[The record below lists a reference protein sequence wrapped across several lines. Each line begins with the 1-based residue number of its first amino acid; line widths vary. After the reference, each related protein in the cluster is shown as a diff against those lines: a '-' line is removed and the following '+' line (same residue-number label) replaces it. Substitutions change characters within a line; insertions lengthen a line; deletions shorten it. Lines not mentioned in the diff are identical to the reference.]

1 MHKALLSVSFS
12 GTIDPRVGTAS
23 TLSSTLFGRTRGAV
37 LAILFGHV
45 GESYYL
51 RQLAR
56 MTGITLGPVQRELRQ
71 LADAGLVTKK
81 TLGTQTFFSA
91 NEASPIFAEMR
102 AIVAKTVGIRDILLA
117 ALSPLAT
124 NIDLAFVY
132 GSVARS
138 REGQQSDVDLMIVG
152 GVHFA
157 DVVDRIANAQKTLNR
172 EINPTVYTANEFR
185 GTLRSTFLKTV
196 LGESKLFLIGDED
209 VLRELGK

>member
-1 MHKALLSVSFS
+1 M
-12 GTIDPRVGTAS
+12 GTAS

-37 LAILFGHV
+37 LAVLFGHV

-71 LADAGLVTKK
+71 LVDAGLVTKK

-91 NEASPIFAEMR
+91 NEAGPIFAEMR

-117 ALSPLAT
+117 ALSPLAAK
-124 NIDLAFVY
+124 IDLAFVF

-138 REGQQSDVDLMIVG
+138 REGQQSDVDLMVVG
-152 GVHFA
+152 SVQFE

-172 EINPTVYTANEFR
+172 EINPTVYTVNEFKSKMR
-185 GTLRSTFLKTV
+185 GNFLKTV
-196 LGESKLFLIGDED
+196 LGEKKLFIVGDENA
-209 VLRELGK
+209 LGELGHQSMA